1 MHTEWVD
8 TPDGG
13 VVGIDKELD
22 KKYYCLTVSDKAT
35 LRNGYIYIKE
45 LLLQHHNFK
54 MHTDYTRLTE
64 NHIDSVKTDAFVI
77 RKDHLRRAKNLIEF
91 SDRIG
96 GWRHEKSNN
105 IAEPTEQWAPK
116 KNELIAIPVFNNE
129 TRPIENEW
137 DTESIAKD
145 IVRHNPLMIRSKYAG
160 GDKSHIAK
168 HFSKL
173 GYNTLFVVPQNSLL
187 QNIDDDAVTTNKFFA
202 IPVGDGE
209 KLPEFDHS
217 SYDCIVFDEIYMNGT
232 HILNRIREFV
242 KRSPNKIIIG
252 AGDVKQLPPIED
264 LTNTRKP
271 DEYAD
276 ECINQIFKYNVVLTI
291 CKRLGQQGVSTA
303 EANRKILDMM
313 DDDIWI
319 HKLSLSEFVH
329 KYFNTT
335 NDIAASQKNIA
346 YTNMRRLTVSNAIR
360 KGLGKTDKYE
370 VDEILICN
378 LPVIQENEQRQVQ
391 C

>member
-1 MHTEWVD
+1 
-8 TPDGG
+8 
-13 VVGIDKELD
+13 
-22 KKYYCLTVSDKAT
+22 
-35 LRNGYIYIKE
+35 
-45 LLLQHHNFK
+45 
-54 MHTDYTRLTE
+54 MHTDYTKLTE
-64 NHIDSVKTDAFVI
+64 NHIGVWSVKTDAFVI
-77 RKDHLRRAKNLIEF
+77 RKEHLRRAKNLIEF

-96 GWRHEKSNN
+96 GWRHEKSKN

-116 KNELIAIPVFNNE
+116 KNEMIAIPGETYRLSRLRYALPVFKNE

-145 IVRHNPLMIRSKYAG
+145 IVTHNPMMIRSKYAG
-160 GDKSHIAK
+160 GGKSHIAK

-173 GYNTLFVVPQNSLL
+173 GYKTLFVVPQNSLS

-209 KLPEFDHS
+209 KLPQFDHS
-217 SYDCIVFDEIYMNGT
+217 SYNCIVLDEIYMNGT

-242 KRSPNKIIIG
+242 KKNPNKIIIG

-276 ECINQIFKYNVVLTI
+276 ECINQIFKYNVMLTI
-291 CKRLGQQGVSTA
+291 CKRLGPQGDPMA
-303 EANRKILDMM
+303 EGNRKILDMM
-313 DDDIWI
+313 YDDMWL
-319 HKLSLSEFVH
+319 HKLSLSDFAH

-335 NDIAASQKNIA
+335 DDITASQKNIA
-346 YTNMRRLTVSNAIR
+346 YTNMRCLTVSNAIR
-360 KGLGKTDKYE
+360 KSLGKTDKYE
-370 VDEILICN
+370 VDEILICR
-378 LPVIQENEQRQVQ
+378 LYKKTRGTSLAS
-391 C
+391 